1 MNCKEFWLT
10 YAKSGLTGDCRNHIK
25 ECAECEK
32 EFALECELD
41 KVLDDL
47 TVYTAPETVWDAVA
61 SSIAET
67 TQVLPEKKSLL
78 DRLKRFISGM
88 VSDTLT
94 FRPAVIGFVAVI
106 ILIAVGTFYSKQV
119 LFPISEDVIQER
131 TVRKLKEKDREY
143 LAAIERFSKHHEASA
158 VDIDPELYDLYKE
171 KLAILDE
178 FIAQCAEAVN
188 ENEYNINAN
197 RYLAL
202 AYKEKVETL
211 MEMTGHM

>member
-32 EFALECELD
+32 EFALERELD
-41 KVLDDL
+41 KVLDNL

-67 TQVLPEKKSLL
+67 TQVLPEKKSFL
-78 DRLKRFISGM
+78 DRLKRFVSGM

-94 FRPAVIGFVAVI
+94 LRPAVIGFAAVM

-119 LFPISEDVIQER
+119 LFPDGPKAQGKR
-131 TVRKLKEKDREY
+131 TGVSCCYREVLKTSR
-143 LAAIERFSKHHEASA
+143 S
-158 VDIDPELYDLYKE
+158 
-171 KLAILDE
+171 
-178 FIAQCAEAVN
+178 
-188 ENEYNINAN
+188 
-197 RYLAL
+197 
-202 AYKEKVETL
+202 
-211 MEMTGHM
+211 